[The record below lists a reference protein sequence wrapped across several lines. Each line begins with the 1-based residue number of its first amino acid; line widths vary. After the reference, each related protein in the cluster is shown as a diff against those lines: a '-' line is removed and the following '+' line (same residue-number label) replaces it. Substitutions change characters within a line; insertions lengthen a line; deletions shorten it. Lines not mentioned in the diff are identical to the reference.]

1 MLYLRIGGEKRMER
15 RGEPIEQILERYKG
29 QNAFVVIEVLSVDP
43 KTQKPLTGRVLA
55 VTPDET
61 EAGMAA
67 RKAKHFL
74 IRWVGEIAEVVIV

>member
-1 MLYLRIGGEKRMER
+1 MEQQ
-15 RGEPIEQILERYKG
+15 GEPIEQILERYKG

-55 VTPDET
+55 VTPDEN

-67 RKAKHFL
+67 RRAKSGYFL
-74 IRWVGEIAEVVIV
+74 IKWVGEVAGVVIV

>member
-1 MLYLRIGGEKRMER
+1 
-15 RGEPIEQILERYKG
+15 
-29 QNAFVVIEVLSVDP
+29 VVIEVLSVDP

>member
-1 MLYLRIGGEKRMER
+1 MEQQD
-15 RGEPIEQILERYKG
+15 EPIEKILERYKG
-29 QNAFVVIEVLSVDP
+29 QNAFVVIEVLTVDP

-55 VTPDET
+55 VTPDED

-74 IRWVGEIAEVVIV
+74 IRWVGEVAEVIVV